1 MLIPFDVA
9 KTDRS
14 TRTHVRTRRRSI
26 GYVLAALVAFCVV
39 CATAEARDLPDTIA
53 AVKPSIVGVG
63 TMEDTRSPPAAF
75 RGTGFAVG
83 NGHYVATNAHVI
95 PQVLDDSK
103 HEYLAVFIGS
113 GNHPDIR
120 KAERIAADYDHDL
133 AILKIS
139 GAALPPMVL
148 GDSTGVREGERVA
161 FTGFPIGSVLGL
173 FPATH
178 RGLIAAIT
186 PIAVPMDTSKGL
198 DPRMIAQLRAPF
210 SVFQL
215 DATAYPGNS
224 GSPLYRPDS
233 GEVIAVVNMAFVKD
247 SREKVLSEPS
257 GITYA
262 MPAKFIKVLLDRV
275 RAP

>member
-1 MLIPFDVA
+1 MRIPFGDHKVA
-9 KTDRS
+9 HCALPILRMS
-14 TRTHVRTRRRSI
+14 RPIAR
-26 GYVLAALVAFCVV
+26 VLAASVIYGATW
-39 CATAEARDLPDTIA
+39 ATAGARDLPDTIA
-53 AVKPSIVGVG
+53 AIKPSIVGVG

-83 NGHYVATNAHVI
+83 NGHYVATNAHVL
-95 PQVLDDSK
+95 PQVLDDNK
-103 HEYLAVFIGS
+103 HEYLAVFVGS

-133 AILKIS
+133 AILKIT
-139 GAALPPMVL
+139 GAVLPPVVL
-148 GDSTGVREGERVA
+148 GDSSGVREGERVA
-161 FTGFPIGSVLGL
+161 FTGFPIGTVLGL

-186 PIAVPMDTSKGL
+186 PIAVPMDTSRRL
-198 DPRMIAQLRAPF
+198 DPRLIAQLRAPF

-224 GSPLYRPDS
+224 GSPLYRPDT
-233 GEVIAVVNMAFVKD
+233 GEVIAVVNMAFVKN

-262 MPAKFIKVLLDRV
+262 MPAEFIKVLLDRV
-275 RAP
+275 LSH